1 MIHLTKQYDTD
12 KSAKP
17 RILTQFMI
25 KKQKKIEVQVEQRLM
40 KQKRA
45 KQLKEISVSN
55 LQDPINLAP

>member
-1 MIHLTKQYDTD
+1 MKNE
-12 KSAKP
+12 
-17 RILTQFMI
+17 TQFMI

>member
-1 MIHLTKQYDTD
+1 MKNEKKQELPSWQKD
-12 KSAKP
+12 
-17 RILTQFMI
+17 TQFMI